1 MDSQAPS
8 APLDQ
13 SRISQNI
20 SSYWRVSVV
29 ELTGSTQDDLLK
41 RVESSQAQNGD
52 VLVANYQSH
61 GRGRLERT
69 FNAPPGSALLF
80 SLYFKPTRE
89 KAEWGILTLIAG
101 ISVCDVLNTLLE
113 KSVTLKWPND
123 LLIDGKKVCG
133 LIAQVSEEGIV
144 LGIGINVEM
153 TKQELPVPEA
163 TSLAIEGGSIL
174 DRNHICAL
182 ILESLEENF
191 LRFEAG
197 EDFVEIYTNLSSTIG
212 REVRVELPGGR
223 KIESLAVG
231 IDPTGAL
238 VLADG
243 SHISAGD
250 VIHLR

>member
-1 MDSQAPS
+1 MSSQAPS
-8 APLDQ
+8 LPLDQ
-13 SRISQNI
+13 ALISKNI

-41 RVESSQAQNGD
+41 RIESCDAQSGD
-52 VLVANYQSH
+52 VLVANYQTH

-69 FNAPPGSALLF
+69 FTAPPGSALLF
-80 SLYFKPTRE
+80 SIYVKPMRD

-113 KSVTLKWPND
+113 EHVTLKWPND
-123 LLIDGKKVCG
+123 LLINGKKVCG
-133 LIAQVSEEGIV
+133 LIGQATKDGIV
-144 LGIGINVEM
+144 LGIGINVGM

-163 TSLAIEGGSIL
+163 TSLAVEGSLHL
-174 DRNHICAL
+174 DRNEICAL
-182 ILESLEENF
+182 ILRALEENF
-191 LRFEAG
+191 KRFEAG
-197 EDFVEIYTNLSSTIG
+197 EDFVELYTKLSSTIG
-212 REVRVELPGGR
+212 REVRVELPGGQ
-223 KIESLAVG
+223 KIESLALG